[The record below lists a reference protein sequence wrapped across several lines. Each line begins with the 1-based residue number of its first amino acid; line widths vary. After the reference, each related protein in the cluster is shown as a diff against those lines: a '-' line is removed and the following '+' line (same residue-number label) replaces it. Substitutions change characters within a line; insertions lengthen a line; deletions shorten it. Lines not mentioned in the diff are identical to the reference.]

1 MRFIILPIDV
11 DLGLGLFTYISQDV
25 YWAIIIIYYLSFI
38 IYWMF
43 KYGY

>member
-1 MRFIILPIDV
+1 MKFIVLPIDV
-11 DLGLGLFTYISQDV
+11 DLGLDLFTTVSQEI
-25 YWAIIIIYYLSFI
+25 YWSIIIIYYSSFI